1 MKRRK
6 RGGGG
11 KGIDFIEEKERKNSR
26 KLYSFGLCS
35 STTKKYATPKRN
47 RMQLVQR
54 GVFQKLVPDPPK
66 EMREEIELMV
76 EEHVEN
82 CRNKPPV
89 EGEHK
94 LVVKKI
100 IKFLRYGRPKKL

>member
-1 MKRRK
+1 M
-6 RGGGG
+6 
-11 KGIDFIEEKERKNSR
+11 SMS
-26 KLYSFGLCS
+26 LYS
-35 STTKKYATPKRN
+35 A
-47 RMQLVQR
+47 
-54 GVFQKLVPDPPK
+54 

-89 EGEHK
+89 DGEHK

-100 IKFLRYGRPKKL
+100 IKFLRYGKPKKIKKSEKNA